1 MSILAQNMETIRRE
15 LRCTQSAM
23 SSILKVGFRTYV
35 RYEAGERDAPV
46 AVLVKMARLGNI
58 SLETLL
64 TQKIE
69 HLSILPM
76 DTETLNL
83 MPPEIKSINFQTGQI
98 SFKKLAK
105 EGLLALDDEER
116 KAISAFRRMPEHL
129 QSAFIKD
136 LEKNYKATGS
146 SLKARKTAPARPA
159 PVPVTPTESNAQ
171 EAGSKVP
178 SKAPKKKG
186 KPGRKKLDKK
196 ALKEKIDRLKM
207 ITKTVPKITVR

>member
-1 MSILAQNMETIRRE
+1 MSILAQNMKTIRRE

-23 SSILKVGFRTYV
+23 SNILKVGFRTYV

-69 HLSILPM
+69 NLSVLPL
-76 DTETLNL
+76 DTDTLNL
-83 MPPEIKSINFQTGQI
+83 TPPEVKSINFQTGQI
-98 SFKKLAK
+98 TFKKTTR
-105 EGLLALDDEER
+105 EGLLAVDEAEK
-116 KAISAFRRMPEHL
+116 KAISAYRRMPEHMRV
-129 QSAFIKD
+129 AFLKD
-136 LEKNYKATGS
+136 LEKNYKTTGG
-146 SLKARKTAPARPA
+146 LKARKPVAPKPQNQ
-159 PVPVTPTESNAQ
+159 VLLTPE
-171 EAGSKVP
+171 EPKVP
-178 SKAPKKKG
+178 AAPSKTPKKKG

>member
-1 MSILAQNMETIRRE
+1 MSILAQNMKTIRRE

-23 SSILKVGFRTYV
+23 SAILKVGFRTYV

-69 HLSILPM
+69 NLSVLPM
-76 DTETLNL
+76 DTDTLNL
-83 MPPEIKSINFQTGQI
+83 TPPDVKSVNFQTGQI
-98 SFKKLAK
+98 LFKKLTR
-105 EGLLALDDEER
+105 EGLLAVDEAEK
-116 KAISAFRRMPEHL
+116 KALSAYRRMPEN
-129 QSAFIKD
+129 QQVAFLKD

-146 SLKARKTAPARPA
+146 GLKARK
-159 PVPVTPTESNAQ
+159 
-171 EAGSKVP
+171 VP
-178 SKAPKKKG
+178 SFKPAVLTPLPKEEPKAKAAASKTPKKKG

-207 ITKTVPKITVR
+207 ITKSVPKITVR